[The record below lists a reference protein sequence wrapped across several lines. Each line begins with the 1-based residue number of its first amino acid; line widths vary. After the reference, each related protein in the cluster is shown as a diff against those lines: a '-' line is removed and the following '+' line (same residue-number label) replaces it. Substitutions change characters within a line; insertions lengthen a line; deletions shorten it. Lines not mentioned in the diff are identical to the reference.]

1 MYLTSPANLGQ
12 PEPSQVRP
20 GQTLPYREALQETE
34 RRQREEYERDCQGID
49 LLKTLE
55 RVALSPLERVRHAEQ
70 VLKFVPDLF
79 RLKRILAERVRS
91 GRMPPAQATA
101 VMAGNLRRLGFP
113 AGYALLNEP
122 DELARARCVLSKAR
136 WEFMAWQRTGR
147 IPGERRLLHGRL
159 GEPPPPRGC
168 RRNPIDARAAAIIA
182 SAQDQSQPLDL
193 RGRELVRAICRTYFP
208 SEGGKV
214 SGVQFIEPLPGL
226 ETQSEGAGATARGLI
241 RVGRYFVENTNDQLF
256 ARRVLQVGH
265 ELRHID
271 QWRAG
276 MVGPAKKAEREFL
289 AHFWV
294 ATTPEVPGIGCMP
307 HATRVNVIDAA
318 LGNFNCLTAPDRAR
332 YAQQQATLLRLRL
345 QEQRASG
352 RAATQPPA
360 ACVRSH

>member
-1 MYLTSPANLGQ
+1 MYLTRPAKLGE
-12 PEPSQVRP
+12 PEPSQVRS
-20 GQTLPYREALQETE
+20 GQTLPYREALEETE

-55 RVALSPLERVRHAEQ
+55 RVALSPLERVRRAEQ
-70 VLKFVPDLF
+70 VLKLVPDLF

-91 GRMPPAQATA
+91 GRMPPAQASA

-122 DELARARCVLSKAR
+122 DELARARCALSKAR

-159 GEPPPPRGC
+159 GEPPPTRGC

-182 SAQDQSQPLDL
+182 AAQNQSEAIDV

-214 SGVQFIEPLPGL
+214 SGVQFIEHLSGL

-241 RVGRYFVENTNDQLF
+241 RVGRYFVENTDDQLF

-276 MVGPAKKAEREFL
+276 MVGPARKAEREFL
-289 AHFWV
+289 AHSGL
-294 ATTPEVPGIGCMP
+294 P
-307 HATRVNVIDAA
+307 
-318 LGNFNCLTAPDRAR
+318 
-332 YAQQQATLLRLRL
+332 LRRSRR
-345 QEQRASG
+345 EQ
-352 RAATQPPA
+352 A
-360 ACVRSH
+360 ACRMRRE

>member
-1 MYLTSPANLGQ
+1 MYLTSPVNLGE

-20 GQTLPYREALQETE
+20 GQTLPYREALEETE
-34 RRQREEYERDCQGID
+34 RRQREEYERDCQGIR

-55 RVALSPLERVRHAEQ
+55 RVALSPLERVRRAEQ
-70 VLKFVPDLF
+70 VLKLVPDLF

-91 GRMPPAQATA
+91 GKMPPAQASA

-122 DELARARCVLSKAR
+122 YELARARCALSKAR

-147 IPGERRLLHGRL
+147 IPGERSLLNGRL
-159 GEPPPPRGC
+159 AEPPPPRGC

-182 SAQDQSQPLDL
+182 AAQDQSQTLDV

-214 SGVQFIEPLPGL
+214 SGVQFIEHLSGL
-226 ETQSEGAGATARGLI
+226 ETQSEGAGATTRGLI

-276 MVGPAKKAEREFL
+276 MVGPARKAEREFL

-294 ATTPEVPGIGCMP
+294 ATTPEPSGAGCMP

-318 LGNFNCLTAPDRAR
+318 LGNFYCMNPADRAR
-332 YAQQQATLLRLRL
+332 HTHLERTLLALR
-345 QEQRASG
+345 QREQAASG
-352 RAATQPPA
+352 RAPTA
-360 ACVRSH
+360 APVACTPSH